1 MSDRVYDEMYDDFKI
16 LKTVRAL
23 SGGVWVTA
31 QCLGYRIQ
39 ALVFKHHA
47 DEPSFE
53 LFKTRIT
60 KLWVQRIADRQET
73 YNWDRGLDREPADF
87 ETEAI
92 VDLASDFLADFI
104 FSGSH
109 G

>member
-1 MSDRVYDEMYDDFKI
+1 MSDRVYDEIYDSFLI
-16 LKTVRAL
+16 LKTQRAL

-39 ALVFKHHA
+39 ALVFAKHA
-47 DEPSFE
+47 DEPSYE
-53 LFKTRIT
+53 LGQTRIT
-60 KLWVQRIADRQET
+60 KLWVQRIADREET
-73 YNWDRGLDREPADF
+73 YNWDRGLDKEPADF

-104 FSGSH
+104 FNSSH